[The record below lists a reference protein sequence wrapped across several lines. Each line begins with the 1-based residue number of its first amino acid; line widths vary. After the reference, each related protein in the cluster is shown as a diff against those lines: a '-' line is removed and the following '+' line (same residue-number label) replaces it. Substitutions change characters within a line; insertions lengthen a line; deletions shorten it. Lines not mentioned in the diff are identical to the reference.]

1 MRYSFAGAGREASPS
16 RSSSRVAAAR
26 RFASRASSDDASEK
40 LASLMRRASR
50 SGVAD
55 TDAAPE
61 RAGVAPAAMG
71 LGVGASRRAGV
82 IPEKSEP
89 ASETF
94 SPPSSGV

>member
-1 MRYSFAGAGREASPS
+1 MRS
-16 RSSSRVAAAR
+16 
-26 RFASRASSDDASEK
+26 
-40 LASLMRRASR
+40 ASR

-55 TDAAPE
+55 TEAAPE

-94 SPPSSGV
+94 SPPSSGVWPLDKTARCAASRKIASWPPALGVRAGVAARPAPGSALARA